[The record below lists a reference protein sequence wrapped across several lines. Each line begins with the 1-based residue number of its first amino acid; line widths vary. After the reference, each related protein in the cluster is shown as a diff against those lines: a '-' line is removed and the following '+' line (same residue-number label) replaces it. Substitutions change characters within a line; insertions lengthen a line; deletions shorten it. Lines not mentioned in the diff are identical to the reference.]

1 MRLLIDGAQVL
12 TFDPALGDLPEGRVG
27 IEGQQ
32 VAFVLPAGAP
42 LPAGWT
48 PQRTLDGHGH
58 ILMPGL
64 VNGHTHVPMTLLR
77 GFAGDLP
84 LHEWLF
90 DHIFPAED
98 KLTGEDV
105 YWGALLGIAEML
117 RAGITAFADMYYFE
131 QDIGRAVLESGIRAA
146 LARGL
151 VEAAAPANLAD
162 TRSLAAEWHGAG
174 EGRIT
179 TMVAAHAVYTCPPAF
194 LSQIVELATELDLPI
209 HIHLSETTREVEEA
223 LAQYGKTPVEIARDA
238 GVFTRHTLVAHAVDL
253 REGDFDILA
262 SMRGAVVHN
271 PQSNQKLASGFA
283 PVARLLARGITVGM
297 GTDGASSANTYDLFE
312 ATRWAGYAQK
322 ALQKDPSYL
331 PARSLMEMAVRGG
344 AVALNLATQVG
355 RVAPGY
361 QADLILVGLDRPHLI
376 PSYDPYSTLAYT
388 VRAGDVETVLVAG
401 RVVMEKRALLT
412 IDEERVFAEV
422 RRRVAKFHA

>member
-1 MRLLIDGAQVL
+1 MRLLIDGALVL
-12 TFDPALGDLPEGRVG
+12 TFDPAAGDFPGGRVG
-27 IEGQQ
+27 IEGQR

-42 LPAGWT
+42 LPAGWV
-48 PQRTLDGHGH
+48 PERTLDGQGQ

-77 GFAGDLP
+77 GFADDLP

-90 DHIFPAED
+90 EHIMPAED

-105 YWGALLGIAEML
+105 YWGALLGMAEML

-131 QDIGRAVLESGIRAA
+131 ADIARAAVESGIRAA
-146 LARGL
+146 LGRGL
-151 VEAAAPANLAD
+151 VEGGAPANLAD
-162 TRSLAAEWHGAG
+162 VRELTRDWQGAG
-174 EGRIT
+174 DGRIT
-179 TMVAAHAVYTCPPAF
+179 NMVAPHSVYTCSPSF
-194 LSQIVELATELDLPI
+194 LRRTVELAAELDLPI

-223 LAQYGKTPVEIARDA
+223 QAAHGKTPVAIAAEA

-262 SMRGAVVHN
+262 GMRGAVVHN

-283 PVARLLARGITVGM
+283 PVARLLERGVTVGM

-322 ALQKDPSYL
+322 ARQKDPSYL
-331 PARSLMEMAVRGG
+331 SARKMMEMAVCGG
-344 AVALNLATQVG
+344 AAALGIAAEVG

-361 QADLILVGLDRPHLI
+361 QADLILIDLERPHLI

-388 VRAGDVETVLVAG
+388 VRADDVETVLVAG
-401 RVVMEKRALLT
+401 RPVMEKKALLT
-412 IDEERVFAEV
+412 VDEERVLAEA
-422 RRRVAKFHA
+422 RTRISKFRS